1 MADARPARPQ
11 RRARV
16 AHVERITAK
25 LVRIVFDGP
34 GLDGFATGEFTDHYV
49 KLLLPA
55 PGADY
60 AEPFDAEEVKA
71 RLPREQWP
79 RTRTYTVQE
88 WDGERLTIDF
98 VVHGDT
104 GVAGPWA
111 LHAQP
116 GDELQLSGPGGAYAP
131 DPSAAWHLMV
141 GDESVLPAIAASLRA
156 VPAGVPVI
164 VVVEVDGPADEL
176 PLSTPGEL
184 RLAWVHRGHGPE
196 GALAQA
202 VERLEFPAGRPH
214 AFVHGEATSVRAVRR
229 HLIVDR
235 GLDKADLSA
244 SGYWKQT
251 RTEEGWREDKADWAR
266 EAEADLT
273 HA

>member
-16 AHVERITAK
+16 AEVMRLTDK
-25 LVRIVFDGP
+25 LVRVVFDGP
-34 GLDGFATGEFTDHYV
+34 GLAGFVTGAFTDHYV

-60 AEPFDAEEVKA
+60 AEPFEAEEIKA

-111 LHAQP
+111 LAAQP

-131 DPSAAWHLMV
+131 DTSAAWHLMV
-141 GDESVLPAIAASLRA
+141 GDESVLPAIGASLRQ
-156 VPAGVPVI
+156 VPSGVPVI
-164 VVVEVDGPADEL
+164 VVAEVDGPADEL
-176 PLSTPGEL
+176 PFTTPGEL
-184 RLAWVHRGHGPE
+184 RLTWVHRTSAGEDG
-196 GALAQA
+196 LVQA
-202 VERLEFPAGRPH
+202 VERLAFPEGRPH
-214 AFVHGEATSVRAVRR
+214 AFVHGEAAAVRAVRR
-229 HLIVDR
+229 HLLVDR
-235 GLDKADLSA
+235 ELDKAGLSA
-244 SGYWKQT
+244 SGYWKRT
-251 RTEEGWREDKADWAR
+251 RTEEGWKEDKAQWNRD
-266 EAEADLT
+266 AEADLIR
-273 HA
+273 